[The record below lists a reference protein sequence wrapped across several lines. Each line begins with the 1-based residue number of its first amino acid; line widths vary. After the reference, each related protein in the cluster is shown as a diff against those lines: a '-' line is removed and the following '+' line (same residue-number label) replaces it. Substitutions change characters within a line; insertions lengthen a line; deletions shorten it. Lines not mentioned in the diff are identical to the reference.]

1 MFPRLAAS
9 VLALGLG
16 LCAFPV
22 AGQAATYQG
31 CYTDDGN
38 RALDAFLGY
47 NHTVESCVAA
57 ARAAGFAYAGL
68 QYYGQCFGGNDLG
81 YQRVADGECN
91 TTCVANPNQTCGGGW
106 RNSIYAAFDR
116 PSACIKQDAIGQ
128 YQWMACGG
136 LTCGVTA
143 CFDAN
148 LWSMT
153 CPPDLTDACAPTSVS
168 YEGWIDITSCTR
180 VSGWVWAPSSP
191 TSRADVQIVDETGVL
206 ATVVARED
214 RPDVRATG
222 RGDGLYGFTW
232 DHPPMVGNH
241 TITVRTASGFTL
253 SGGPRWVT
261 CDPDGAAVVSKQTPA
276 AMAAFESYPVQV
288 TVRNTGTTTWTA
300 GGGYALA
307 PSNPAWGAARPL
319 PPGVTV
325 PPGGSYPFAFNVTA
339 PGGDGAQDISWRMVR
354 AGGVPFGD
362 TATMTTTVSLVASA
376 VRIERPDGSLLCSG
390 TVIGDRTV
398 LTASHCQVWET
409 INTAT
414 GPLTRLARVAVH
426 GRRPINGNTSYE
438 AVSTWGDFTV
448 MGPFDD
454 HQYDRASY
462 TWQPDL
468 AILRLQDPLGLPRAK
483 LHTGNMILGSEFTV
497 AGFGISRA
505 VPAGGV
511 RHVGFNTVSATIPGF
526 FEQRWRPELG
536 GGVCKGDSGGPVL
549 VGRTPWIAPG
559 ACVTG
564 VISYNIPGPTPH
576 NPTLPEDCEVGA
588 WHTRVAPWIDW
599 ILQHAG
605 DSTIERC

>member
-91 TTCVANPNQTCGGGW
+91 TACVANPNQTCGGGW

-143 CFDAN
+143 CFDGN

-153 CPPDLTDACAPTSVS
+153 CPPDLTDACAPTSVT

-191 TSRADVQIVDETGVL
+191 SSRADVQIVDETGVL

-276 AMAAFESYPVQV
+276 AMVPTQTATVEV

-300 GGGYALA
+300 GGGYGLA
-307 PSNPAWGAARPL
+307 PSNPAWGAARLL
-319 PPGVTV
+319 PANVTV
-325 PPGGSYPFAFNVTA
+325 PPGASYRFAFSVTA
-339 PGGDGAQDISWRMVR
+339 PAGEGVQDVAWRMVR
-354 AGGVPFGD
+354 GGGVPFGD
-362 TATMTTTVSLVASA
+362 PATMNVTVALVAPA
-376 VRIERPDGSLLCSG
+376 VKILRVDRSLLCSG
-390 TVIGDRTV
+390 TLIGASTV
-398 LTASHCQVWET
+398 LTAAHCQNELSGTAVRVVGDVASYQNGVVTYREVET
-409 INTAT
+409 FGWLET
-414 GPLTRLARVAVH
+414 
-426 GRRPINGNTSYE
+426 
-438 AVSTWGDFTV
+438 

-454 HQYDRASY
+454 NQYTRPSS
-462 TWQPDL
+462 TWQPDI
-468 AILRLQDPLGLPRAK
+468 AIVKLGESVTWPRAK
-483 LHTGNMILGSEFTV
+483 LDTGLIGLGSEFTV
-497 AGFGISRA
+497 AGFGITRTNRN
-505 VPAGGV
+505 GDV
-511 RHVGFNTVSATIPGF
+511 RHVGFNTVTNGTPGF

-549 VGRTPWIAPG
+549 LRRPPWTAPG

-564 VISYNIPGPTPH
+564 VIAYNIPGPTPH
-576 NPTLPEDCEVGA
+576 SPTLPEDCEVGA

-599 ILQHAG
+599 IIHHAA
-605 DSTIERC
+605 DWTIERC